1 MNDITSDVAVIG
13 GGPAGFAAAL
23 AARHAGASVALI
35 ERCPFFGGNATAAS
49 VAAFCGFHTRGENPD
64 LAVRGVGAELL
75 QLMEQ
80 RGYRLE
86 TCVSPSSGNTTTKF
100 DPEELK
106 LALDEMLASS
116 GVVGITHASFV
127 DCSVEDGV
135 VSSLLCCDDQG
146 PFRVFA
152 KQFVDA
158 TGNASLVE
166 RAGGATCWGDEN
178 GVVQQ
183 ASLVFR
189 IEGLPDRVISP
200 AELKDAVVR
209 GKAAGI
215 EWLDKESGVIIK
227 MDGDSYGYC
236 TIPSTDISDLS
247 ASELGAAEVR
257 LRRQVRSYMEAFRR
271 YIPDFSHAHVSASG
285 PSMGL
290 RESRRVKGRQTL
302 EGEDILAGV
311 KRDDSIARAAW
322 SPEIHR
328 SDADPRY
335 IHIPDND
342 YASIPF
348 GTLEVP
354 SVTNVWAAGRAIS
367 ADPLAFASVRVMGTA
382 MATGQAAGVAAAL
395 SLGGSGVTARDVQKV
410 LDAQDALY

>member
-23 AARHAGASVALI
+23 AAQRAGASVALI

-49 VAAFCGFHTRGENPD
+49 VAAFCGLHTRGETPD
-64 LAVRGVGAELL
+64 LAVRGIGGELL

-80 RGYRLE
+80 RGYHLE
-86 TCVSPSSGNTTTKF
+86 TCVSPASGNTTTKF

-106 LALDEMLASS
+106 LALDEMLEAS
-116 GVVGITHASFV
+116 GATAITHASFV
-127 DCSVEDGV
+127 DCAVEDGA

-146 PFRVFA
+146 LFHVFA

-158 TGNASLVE
+158 TGNASLIE

-178 GVVQQ
+178 GAVQQ

-189 IEGLPDRVISP
+189 IEGLPVRAIAP

-215 EWLDKESGVIIK
+215 ECLGKESGVIIK
-227 MDGDSYGYC
+227 MDGDSFGYC

-247 ASELGAAEVR
+247 APELSAAEAR
-257 LRRQVRSYMEAFRR
+257 LRRQARSYMEAFRR
-271 YIPDFSHAHVSASG
+271 FIPDFSHAHIAGSG
-285 PSMGL
+285 PSIGL
-290 RESRRVKGRQTL
+290 RESRRIKGSQTL

-342 YASIPF
+342 YASIPL
-348 GTLEVP
+348 GALEVP
-354 SVTNVWAAGRAIS
+354 SVVNVWASGRTIS
-367 ADPLAFASVRVMGTA
+367 TDPLAFASVRVMGTA

-395 SLGGSGVTARDVQKV
+395 SLDAPDVTASDVQKV
-410 LDAQDALY
+410 LDAQHALY